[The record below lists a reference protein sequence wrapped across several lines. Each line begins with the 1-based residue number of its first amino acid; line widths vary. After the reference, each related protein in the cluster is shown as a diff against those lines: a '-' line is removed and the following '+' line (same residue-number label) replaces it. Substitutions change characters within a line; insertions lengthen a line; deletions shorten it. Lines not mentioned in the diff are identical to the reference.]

1 MGRPLGEGRAVSATL
16 ERVARLMAARLAL
29 VVALLGAVVA
39 LSWAGRDLSDR
50 AWNGI
55 SATLALAFL
64 ATVLCGAAF
73 RRVRHVG
80 RFGALQI
87 ATDVV
92 LVTSLVHFSGGSES
106 VFSSLYVLVVVY
118 GALLFDRK
126 GAYGAAA
133 LAMAGFGLALVLQ
146 RTGWLGAAA
155 SDVRP
160 PVRMLIGLWSV
171 HGGALVLVALLASM
185 LSREL
190 HRAGAAL
197 DQSRSDLR
205 HLQSLH
211 ARTVESLLSGLLT
224 TDREGRITSFNPEAE
239 RITARPAAEAL
250 GAHIDQVLPG
260 ARELVMEPLG
270 ARESSRTRARMPY
283 RNQRAE
289 LLHLGLSGSI
299 LREADGSATG
309 HVVIFQ
315 DVTQVVAMEKELR
328 RSERL
333 AAAGQLSAD
342 LAHEI
347 RNPLAAISGSVQMLR
362 AGLGEGAADAE
373 GRRLLEI
380 VLRETDRLNQLISD
394 FLYYARPAAPKP
406 VAVPVAETIE
416 EVLRMFETTRPANV
430 EVATDVPPELAV
442 RADAAHVRQL
452 LWNLVLNAAQA
463 MPEGGTLTLRAR
475 AVAGRG
481 AQEPGSEGRNGAS
494 EGRGSVEIAVVDT
507 GVGIPSEVMDR
518 IFDPFFTTKREG
530 TGLGL
535 ATVHR
540 IVEGNGGTL
549 RVESAVGSGT
559 AFQIRLPRAEGG
571 A

>member
-1 MGRPLGEGRAVSATL
+1 MTRPLGEARAASATL
-16 ERVARLMAARLAL
+16 DRVARLMAARLAL

-39 LSWAGRDLSDR
+39 LEWAGRPLSDR
-50 AWNGI
+50 AWDGL
-55 SATLALAFL
+55 SATLALAFF
-64 ATVLCGAAF
+64 ATVLSGAAF
-73 RRVRHVG
+73 SRVRRVG
-80 RFGALQI
+80 RFGAIQI

-126 GAYGAAA
+126 GAFAAAA
-133 LAMAGFGLALVLQ
+133 LAATGFGLALSLQ
-146 RTGWLGAAA
+146 HMGWLGAEVPDA
-155 SDVRP
+155 RP
-160 PVRMLIGLWSV
+160 GVRMLVGLWCV
-171 HGGALVLVALLASM
+171 HAGALVLVALLASM

-205 HLQSLH
+205 HLQRLH
-211 ARTVESLLSGLLT
+211 QRTVESLLSGLLT

-239 RITARPAAEAL
+239 RITARPAAQAL
-250 GAHIDQVLPG
+250 GAPIDEVLPG
-260 ARELVMEPLG
+260 ARELVMGPLG
-270 ARESSRTRARMPY
+270 ERESSRTRARMPH
-283 RNQRAE
+283 RNQRGE

-347 RNPLAAISGSVQMLR
+347 RNPLAAISGSVQILR
-362 AGLGEGAADAE
+362 GGLGDGAADAE
-373 GRRLLEI
+373 GRRLMDI

-394 FLYYARPAAPKP
+394 FLHYARPAVPKP
-406 VAVPVAETIE
+406 VPVPVAETLD
-416 EVLRMFETTRPANV
+416 EVLRMFEATRPPEVTV
-430 EVATDVPPELAV
+430 ETEVPADLAV
-442 RADAAHVRQL
+442 LADAAQLRQL

-463 MPEGGTLTLRAR
+463 MPRGGTLSLRAR
-475 AVAGRG
+475 AVASSP
-481 AQEPGSEGRNGAS
+481 AQEELSEGRNEAS

-507 GVGIPSEVMDR
+507 GVGIPPEVMDR

-549 RVESAVGSGT
+549 RVESTVGSGT
-559 AFQIRLPRAEGG
+559 AFQIRLPRAEEG

>member
-1 MGRPLGEGRAVSATL
+1 MTRALAEGRDARATL
-16 ERVARLMAARLAL
+16 DRVARLMAARLAL

-39 LSWAGRDLSDR
+39 LEWAGRDLSDR
-50 AWNGI
+50 AWDGI
-55 SATLALAFL
+55 SGTLALAFF
-64 ATVLCGAAF
+64 ATVLSGAVF
-73 RRVRHVG
+73 PRVRHVG
-80 RFGALQI
+80 RFGAVQI

-118 GALLFDRK
+118 GALLFDRR
-126 GAYGAAA
+126 GAFGAAG
-133 LAMAGFGLALVLQ
+133 LAMFGFGLALGLQ
-146 RTGWLGAAA
+146 RMGWLGA
-155 SDVRP
+155 DVADARP
-160 PVRMLIGLWSV
+160 GVRMLVGLWSV
-171 HGGALVLVALLASM
+171 HGGALLLAALLASM

-205 HLQSLH
+205 HLQRLH

-239 RITARPAAEAL
+239 RITARPAAQAL
-250 GAHIDQVLPG
+250 GAHIDEVLPG
-260 ARELVMEPLG
+260 ARDLVMGPLG
-270 ARESSRTRARMPY
+270 ERWTARTRARMPY
-283 RNQRAE
+283 RNQRGE

-299 LREADGSATG
+299 LREADGRAAG
-309 HVVIFQ
+309 HVAIFQ

-362 AGLGEGAADAE
+362 AGLGEGAVDME
-373 GRRLLEI
+373 GRRLMDI

-394 FLYYARPAAPKP
+394 FLHYARPAVPKP
-406 VAVPVAETIE
+406 VAVPVAETLE

-430 EVATDVPPELAV
+430 AVEVDAPRELAV
-442 RADAAHVRQL
+442 LADAAQVRQL

-463 MPEGGTLTLRAR
+463 MPEGGTLSLRAR
-475 AVAGRG
+475 PVVGLP
-481 AQEPGSEGRNGAS
+481 AQEPASAGRNGAS
-494 EGRGSVEIAVVDT
+494 EGHGSVEIAVIDT
-507 GVGIPSEVMDR
+507 GAGIPPEVMDR
-518 IFDPFFTTKREG
+518 IIDPFFTTKCEG